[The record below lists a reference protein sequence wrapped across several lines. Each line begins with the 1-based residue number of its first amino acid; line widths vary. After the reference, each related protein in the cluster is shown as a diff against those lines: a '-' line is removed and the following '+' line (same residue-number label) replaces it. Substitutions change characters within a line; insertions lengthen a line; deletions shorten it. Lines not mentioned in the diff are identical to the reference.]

1 MKTSIRRFNTEC
13 CAVAAA
19 ESASSLR
26 SPAIA
31 SNLIVGTRPVT
42 QIDARRSAKALNL
55 AGNIVSAYVA
65 HNSLAMSELPKFIG
79 CVHAAL
85 SDLANGAT
93 ADTPVE
99 AHKATPA
106 QIRRSVTPDAL
117 ISFIDGKAYKTLK
130 RHLTGHG
137 LNPRSYRER
146 YGLPADYPMV
156 AQRHTEQRS
165 QIAKAIGLG
174 QPVNAEAIRAAA
186 DELQPP
192 LDRTN
197 RRGRRRS
204 ADR

>member
-1 MKTSIRRFNTEC
+1 MTH
-13 CAVAAA
+13 
-19 ESASSLR
+19 
-26 SPAIA
+26 
-31 SNLIVGTRPVT
+31 
-42 QIDARRSAKALNL
+42 IDARRSANALDL
-55 AGNIVSAYVA
+55 AGDIVSAYVA
-65 HNSLAMSELPKFIG
+65 NNSLTMSELPKLIAG
-79 CVHAAL
+79 VHAAL

-93 ADTPVE
+93 TDTSVE

-117 ISFIDGKAYKTLK
+117 ISFLDGKAYKTLK
-130 RHLTGHG
+130 RHLAGHG

-156 AQRHTEQRS
+156 APSYAEQRS

-174 QPVNAEAIRAAA
+174 QPINAEAIRAAA
-186 DELQPP
+186 GASHPQP
-192 LDRTN
+192 DRAN